1 MGLLLLGVLCHLLPV
16 MLRHSITGSSE
27 IAMDVASSTILR
39 FSRFC
44 SVMMLIVYVVYI
56 FFQLKTHREIFETEV
71 ISSASIISAGKD
83 VVVICKG
90 GRTVL
95 IY

>member
-1 MGLLLLGVLCHLLPV
+1 
-16 MLRHSITGSSE
+16 
-27 IAMDVASSTILR
+27 
-39 FSRFC
+39 
-44 SVMMLIVYVVYI
+44 MLIVYVVYI